1 MESER
6 EYTTQV
12 ESTNV
17 RKRRQIWAQGKLLP
31 ALFSI
36 FLILL
41 VLSPIIENFRAK
53 ATDGFPLSHFPMFT
67 SKREATASVTH
78 LVGLDA
84 SGNRYV
90 IPHRFAGTGGM
101 NQARKQISKSA
112 RNKVDAPKLCQTV
125 AEKVAARRGERYG
138 KIVKVVI
145 VSGEYNLNDYFAG
158 AKNPVE
164 EKVRVSCDVKRNTDS
179 TINPVGENTDVP
191 TSTERDEKEEANN
204 EETDTKS

>member
-12 ESTNV
+12 ESMNSGE
-17 RKRRQIWAQGKLLP
+17 RRQNLAEGKLLP
-31 ALFSI
+31 ALFSV

-41 VLSPIIENFRAK
+41 VLSPIVENFRAK

-67 SKREATASVTH
+67 SKRDATENVTH

-84 SGNRYV
+84 DGNRYV

-101 NQARKQISKSA
+101 NQVRKQIRKSA
-112 RNKVDAPKLCQTV
+112 RDKENAPKLCQIV
-125 AEKVAARRGERYG
+125 AEKVAERRSERYA
-138 KIVKVVI
+138 KIVRVVV
-145 VSGEYNLNDYFAG
+145 VSGEYNLDDYFAG

-164 EKVRVSCDVKRNTDS
+164 EKIRVACDVPRNGVLTANAGSENADIPAS
-179 TINPVGENTDVP
+179 GE
-191 TSTERDEKEEANN
+191 KEANN
-204 EETDTKS
+204 EEADTNP

>member
-1 MESER
+1 MEQER
-6 EYTTQV
+6 EYATQA
-12 ESTNV
+12 ESANAPE
-17 RKRRQIWAQGKLLP
+17 RRRNLAEGKLLP

-36 FLILL
+36 FLIAL

-67 SKREATASVTH
+67 SKRDATENVTH

-84 SGNRYV
+84 DGNRHV

-101 NQARKQISKSA
+101 NQVRKQIRKSA
-112 RNKVDAPKLCQTV
+112 RDKEDAPKLCQTV
-125 AEKVAARRGERYG
+125 AEEVAERRSERYA
-138 KIVKVVI
+138 KIVKVAV

-164 EKVRVSCDVKRNTDS
+164 EKISINCDVPRNGVLT
-179 TINPVGENTDVP
+179 TNAEIENTDVP
-191 TSTERDEKEEANN
+191 TSGEKEAND
-204 EETDTKS
+204 EEIDTQP

>member
-1 MESER
+1 MDAINEQKR
-6 EYTTQV
+6 ENTVQI
-12 ESTNV
+12 ESTNL
-17 RKRRQIWAQGKLLP
+17 RERRQNWAQGKLLP

-67 SKREATASVTH
+67 SKRDATENVTH

-84 SGNRYV
+84 DGNRYV

-101 NQARKQISKSA
+101 NQVRKQIRKSA
-112 RNKVDAPKLCQTV
+112 RDKEDAPKLCQTV
-125 AEKVAARRGERYG
+125 AENVAERRGERYA
-138 KIVKVVI
+138 KIVKVVV
-145 VSGEYNLNDYFAG
+145 VSGEYNLDDYFAG

-164 EKVRVSCDVKRNTDS
+164 EKIRVDCEVPRNGVLTANS
-179 TINPVGENTDVP
+179 VGEDTDVP
-191 TSTERDEKEEANN
+191 TSSEKEANN
-204 EETDTKS
+204 EEADTQP